1 METIET
7 KNLERLKKLSAL
19 YLNTLKPSN
28 DESETY
34 TVQIKLSNYSELG
47 CVITEILKLCI
58 VALDHEA
65 HKTSETIK
73 TSPINVALILEMVL
87 EMFPTNE
94 FDVLDEINHMFVGDS
109 EPLN

>member
-47 CVITEILKLCI
+47 CLITEILKLCI
-58 VALDHEA
+58 VALDHDA

-73 TSPINVALILEMVL
+73 TSPINIALVLEMVL

-94 FDVLDEINHMFVGDS
+94 FDVLDEINQMFIADS
-109 EPLN
+109 NNIT

>member
-19 YLNTLKPSN
+19 YFNTLKASN

-47 CVITEILKLCI
+47 CLITEILKLCI

-65 HKTSETIK
+65 HKISETIK
-73 TSPINVALILEMVL
+73 TSPINVALVLEMVL

-94 FDVLDEINHMFVGDS
+94 FDVLDEINQMFVGTNYND
-109 EPLN
+109 